1 MKCVLSVKVSN
12 FNEKRIKIFTF
23 AYGRGAEE
31 EWLHGCDWFLPK
43 SYNFPKRWQFT
54 LNLWTCPQKLF
65 QSFKMCNF
73 LEYGQYS
80 RNQSLEEAILT
91 PVLKKIFKRPSTL
104 TSYWRYLLL
113 FYEMNYFSTNVTPI
127 AAKRTSWIPPPGANS
142 SVAAWL
148 PSSERGGGMFAHFQ
162 PPTKVVIAHFWM
174 FQGHLGPICQG
185 LRAFWKKSTLESR
198 LFPPTWVRLD
208 WPHCINCR
216 K

>member
-1 MKCVLSVKVSN
+1 MFWYERQILYSVSYFCK
-12 FNEKRIKIFTF
+12 
-23 AYGRGAEE
+23 GRGGGSLAVATG
-31 EWLHGCDWFLPK
+31 HPGNK
-43 SYNFPKRWQFT
+43 SCKVVFDHIPIIRSKCSVVSLVAPR
-54 LNLWTCPQKLF
+54 
-65 QSFKMCNF
+65 
-73 LEYGQYS
+73 
-80 RNQSLEEAILT
+80 LEEAILA

-174 FQGHLGPICQG
+174 FQGHLGIHAKNVWCCGEGYFGQIKFAEKV
-185 LRAFWKKSTLESR
+185 RESR
-198 LFPPTWVRLD
+198 QNVNRD
-208 WPHCINCR
+208 
-216 K
+216 KSA